1 MAYYFLQNN
10 LKEDFFMLKVCLIG
24 LGKTG
29 REIARMIFNQR
40 NMKKIFLLIQFEL
53 VVLLGSMKF

>member
-1 MAYYFLQNN
+1 
-10 LKEDFFMLKVCLIG
+10 MLKVCLIG